1 MPENPAQRPLVSPHL
16 TVDSTE
22 SMVLMH
28 CSRFFLN
35 DLEPEKESD
44 TWESTIIFLSSSF
57 MYIAVAV
64 SFSKGPPFRK
74 PIYTNG
80 RSPSRMKSCFV
91 VVVFYLVSG
100 RIYIYI
106 E

>member
-1 MPENPAQRPLVSPHL
+1 
-16 TVDSTE
+16 
-22 SMVLMH
+22 MH

-80 RSPSRMKSCFV
+80 RSPSCIKSCFV
-91 VVVFYLVSG
+91 VVFTWFLEEEFDV
-100 RIYIYI
+100 YI